1 LTSLADGPKHGY
13 ALIKDIE
20 SFSGVKMGSGTLYNS
35 ISKLEAVGLIEA
47 LPADERR
54 YPYRIT
60 PEGSAFLSERLNES
74 VRIARLGLRRF
85 PTTFTSFRPCRV
97 RLPGS
102 NPAVEN
108 QQMACSGARRLRH
121 HCGTAACDHDQPASD
136 IPTGRLV
143 SSAANH
149 RGRASGAMQD

>member
-1 LTSLADGPKHGY
+1 MSGDGIRGSSDRSILVLTSLADGPKHGY

-74 VRIARLGLRRF
+74 VRIARLGLRR
-85 PTTFTSFRPCRV
+85 
-97 RLPGS
+97 L
-102 NPAVEN
+102 A
-108 QQMACSGARRLRH
+108 
-121 HCGTAACDHDQPASD
+121 
-136 IPTGRLV
+136 
-143 SSAANH
+143 
-149 RGRASGAMQD
+149 GAM